1 MQLWETDTR
10 FRESVRNLPRAIR
23 LSTVSA
29 GLVTAVMGVTGP
41 VVLVFQAAKLSN
53 FTAEQTS
60 TWIFAIF
67 VGGGLMS
74 LLLALMY
81 RQPAAG
87 AYSMAGSALLVQVL
101 PQFGL
106 SLAVGAY
113 IMGALLI
120 LALALTGWFNRLM
133 ALLPPEIVMAMLA
146 GLLFHFGAALFPELV
161 NNPVVVGP
169 TLLAYFV
176 SYRFRR
182 FAPPLTVAVVVAIV
196 QTLVFYPPVAGE
208 GIQWTV
214 TVPQFYAPRF
224 TLDALLSITLPL
236 VLLAL
241 SSQNATGI
249 GVLWALGY
257 RPPITAITFFTGL
270 FSLITAPMGGHGVN
284 LATPMTAI
292 CGDEHSHPD
301 PNMRYGAVVINGL
314 LFVAI
319 GVLGTTVV
327 SVMDALPN
335 SLIVTIAA
343 LAMIP
348 VILTTLQQGFAS
360 GRRPLG
366 AIFALVIAASNVTLF
381 GVGAAF
387 WSLVGGSLV
396 TLMLDPRPAV
406 DDEAQQA
413 MESATE

>member
-1 MQLWETDTR
+1 MRLWETDTR
-10 FRESVRNLPRAIR
+10 FRESVRDLPQAIR

-29 GLVTAVMGVTGP
+29 GLVTAVMGITGP
-41 VVLVFQAAKLSN
+41 VVLVFQAAKL
-53 FTAEQTS
+53 AEYTPDQLGS
-60 TWIFAIF
+60 WIFAIF

-81 RQPAAG
+81 RQPATG

-106 SLAVGAY
+106 HLAVGAY
-113 IMGALLI
+113 IMGAVLI
-120 LALALTGWFNRLM
+120 LALALTGWFNKLM
-133 ALLPPEIVMAMLA
+133 AYLPPEIVMAMLA
-146 GLLFHFGAALFPELV
+146 GVLFHFGAALFPELV
-161 NNPVVVGP
+161 GNPLVVGP
-169 TLLAYFV
+169 TLLAFFASHKVKRFV
-176 SYRFRR
+176 
-182 FAPPLTVAVVVAIV
+182 PPLTVAVVVAIV
-196 QTLVFYPPVAGE
+196 QTLVFYPPAAGE
-208 GIQWTV
+208 GIQWAFTL
-214 TVPQFYAPRF
+214 PRFYAPHF
-224 TLDALLSITLPL
+224 TLDAFLSITLPL

-257 RPPITAITFFTGL
+257 RPRITAITFFTGL
-270 FSLITAPMGGHGVN
+270 FSLITAPMAGHGIN

-301 PNMRYGAVVINGL
+301 PALRYGAAVVNGL
-314 LFVAI
+314 LFI
-319 GVLGTTVV
+319 TFGVLGITVA
-327 SVMDALPN
+327 SVMETLPG

-360 GRRPLG
+360 GQRPLG
-366 AIFALVIAASNVTLF
+366 AVFALVIAASNVTLF

-387 WSLVGGSLV
+387 WSLVGGTLV
-396 TLMLDPRPAV
+396 TLLLDPKAEV
-406 DDEAQQA
+406 DDEARQA